1 MAGKRRK
8 ITSPVKQKVISL
20 LLAGVALSLSSSR
33 AAPKRIFKALK
44 KDWQA
49 INRRYLYHLVDEFY
63 NDQLVDYKE
72 REDGTIDVILSRKG
86 KEVALSFQV
95 DRMQIKRPARW
106 DGKWRVVF
114 FDVPEKRR
122 ARRDAL
128 RDKLK
133 DLGFLEWQKSVWV
146 FPYPCTDEI
155 DFIAEFFEVGRYV
168 RHGEITCLNYDADL
182 RLHFKLL

>member
-114 FDVPEKRR
+114 FD
-122 ARRDAL
+122 
-128 RDKLK
+128 K